1 MDQAER
7 LRQIVKD
14 LKGRRHAQAQKARI
28 ITVASGKGGVGKTNF
43 TLNCAI
49 ALNNMGCRTLIIDA
63 DFGLSNIDVMLGMIP
78 KYNLFHVI
86 THKKRIEEVIVE
98 GPCGIKFIAGGS
110 GIWELIN
117 LSTRDMETLMAQLE
131 RLNELADIIMIDTG
145 AGVSEKVIRMILA
158 ANEAIIITTPEPT
171 SVTDAYALV
180 KSVVAVK
187 KDMGLRLVVNRADNV
202 HEAKDVMDNFIRVAQ
217 RFLDVKLEPLGY
229 ILYDDA
235 VIRSTKRQK
244 PFVLEYPKSHA
255 ARQVYGMAQF
265 IAAGGQQGGD
275 GLQGLRGY
283 VNQLLKLFNS
293 KRKAL

>member
-7 LRQIVKD
+7 LRQIVKE
-14 LKGRRHAQAQKARI
+14 LKEKQRTSAQKARI
-28 ITVASGKGGVGKTNF
+28 ITVTSGKGGVGKTNF

-49 ALNNMGCRTLIIDA
+49 ALNSMGYRTLIIDA

-131 RLNELADIIMIDTG
+131 RLDELADIIMIDTG

>member
-14 LKGRRHAQAQKARI
+14 LREKRYAYTQKARI
-28 ITVASGKGGVGKTNF
+28 ITVTSGKGGVGKTNF

-49 ALNNMGCRTLIIDA
+49 ALNAMGYRTLIIDA

-86 THKKRIEEVIVE
+86 THKKRIEEVITE

-117 LSTRDMETLMAQLE
+117 LSRQDMEILMEQLE
-131 RLNELADIIMIDTG
+131 RLDDLADIIMIDTG
-145 AGVSEKVIRMILA
+145 AGVSEKVIQMILA
-158 ANEAIIITTPEPT
+158 ANEAIVITTPEPT

-180 KSVVAVK
+180 KSVVNLK
-187 KDMGLRLVVNRADNV
+187 KDVNFKLVVNRADSV
-202 HEAKDVMDNFIRVAQ
+202 QEANDVMGKFIRVAQ
-217 RFLDVKLEPLGY
+217 RFLDVNLEPLGY
-229 ILYDDA
+229 MLYDEA
-235 VIRSTKRQK
+235 VIRSTKQQK
-244 PFVLEYPKSHA
+244 PFVLEYPRSHA
-255 ARQVYGMAQF
+255 ARQMHSMAQA
-265 IAAGGQQGGD
+265 IVAGRQRQDDRVQGFK
-275 GLQGLRGY
+275 GY

-293 KRKAL
+293 KHKVL